1 MFSSHICS
9 DLWRVVANYTKD
21 HIDAYYTDATVASSG
36 VQRYHWENL
45 LLNETRHLEFSG
57 ERHKILETELKQ
69 LCEYSHLFESHFTR
83 MMHRHRSAMFLFQTL
98 QLLVPGSTYLLP
110 RQMPTRVVP
119 CSITSESDALLTM
132 QIKARQKGCQM

>member
-1 MFSSHICS
+1 
-9 DLWRVVANYTKD
+9 LWRVVANYTKD
-21 HIDAYYTDATVASSG
+21 HIDAYYTDAMVASSG

-83 MMHRHRSAMFLFQTL
+83 MTHRYKSAMF
-98 QLLVPGSTYLLP
+98 
-110 RQMPTRVVP
+110 
-119 CSITSESDALLTM
+119 
-132 QIKARQKGCQM
+132 